1 MNAKMGR
8 ECYVC
13 KSLFPSFVV
22 TYDGK
27 AGEILRF
34 YSEEMSMLV
43 FILSGRISISV
54 PYIDDG
60 KSVEKRGFFLSPM
73 GEETMINI
81 LSNETKLL
89 TYKFNSDGLYCIR
102 HFLNQLND
110 PKNKFST
117 HNLYVL
123 YLNDPIYEY
132 LMSLQQ
138 LLKSKRYCSHYYDIL
153 VEEMIIYL
161 NEFYSKKELSS
172 LFSPI
177 LGHDSEFKSFVYAN
191 YRKINNVKELAEQK
205 SMTMVTFNRHFV
217 RAFGVS
223 ASNWIRERRK
233 NEIKRDIILT
243 NLSFTEL
250 AFKYNFSSSAYFTIF
265 CKNNWGKTPS
275 EIRFNQE

>member
-153 VEEMIIYL
+153 AEEMIIYL

-172 LFSPI
+172 LFCPI

-250 AFKYNFSSSAYFTIF
+250 AFKYNFSQISI
-265 CKNNWGKTPS
+265 
-275 EIRFNQE
+275 

>member
-1 MNAKMGR
+1 MGR

-153 VEEMIIYL
+153 VEEMIVYL

-177 LGHDSEFKSFVYAN
+177 LGQDSEFKSFVYAN

-250 AFKYNFSSSAYFTIF
+250 DFKYNFSSSAYFTIF

>member
-138 LLKSKRYCSHYYDIL
+138 ILLPL
-153 VEEMIIYL
+153 L
-161 NEFYSKKELSS
+161 
-172 LFSPI
+172 
-177 LGHDSEFKSFVYAN
+177 
-191 YRKINNVKELAEQK
+191 
-205 SMTMVTFNRHFV
+205 
-217 RAFGVS
+217 
-223 ASNWIRERRK
+223 
-233 NEIKRDIILT
+233 
-243 NLSFTEL
+243 
-250 AFKYNFSSSAYFTIF
+250 
-265 CKNNWGKTPS
+265 
-275 EIRFNQE
+275 

>member
-1 MNAKMGR
+1 MGR

-153 VEEMIIYL
+153 VEEMIVYL

-177 LGHDSEFKSFVYAN
+177 LGQDSEFKSFVYAN

>member
-8 ECYVC
+8 ECYVW
-13 KSLFPSFVV
+13 KSLFPSFFV
-22 TYDGK
+22 TYGGK
-27 AGEILRF
+27 AGEILRL

>member
-177 LGHDSEFKSFVYAN
+177 LGHDSEFKSFVYEKKK
-191 YRKINNVKELAEQK
+191 KINNVKELAEQK

>member
-1 MNAKMGR
+1 MGR

-177 LGHDSEFKSFVYAN
+177 LGHDSEFKSFVYEKKK
-191 YRKINNVKELAEQK
+191 KINNVKELAEQK